1 MFPRLG
7 IRSLNTATHAHP
19 TSKFAKPHATRLPA
33 AAGLSTTTVPHA
45 PPAPSSS
52 VAREPT
58 PPQLPPRRRPQFAA
72 AGFGLGGSHDVGK
85 GKGGK
90 GKTLGVPVA
99 AVPVEGEDQVDGL
112 QGGKAESNEAE
123 ACYVVCVSRPTAAQA
138 HGPAATAR
146 NPALPPSQP
155 PPTRLLP
162 SSTSLLLDSLRNMG
176 QTQRRRK

>member
-7 IRSLNTATHAHP
+7 IRSLNTVAHAQP
-19 TSKFAKPHATRLPA
+19 TSKFAKPHAARIPA

-45 PPAPSSS
+45 PPVPSSS

-85 GKGGK
+85 GKRGK

-112 QGGKAESNEAE
+112 QGGKQESNEAE
-123 ACYVVCVSRPTAAQA
+123 ACYVVRTSSPTNTKA
-138 HGPAATAR
+138 HVAAATPR
-146 NPALPPSQP
+146 NVALPPSQP

-162 SSTSLLLDSLRNMG
+162 SSTSLLLNSLRNMG
-176 QTQRRRK
+176 QTQRRCK